1 MGPGAAS
8 AVLLWRRFRSAASL
22 PRSWTS
28 SCRFLFIQSAFLFR
42 FFALL
47 EMSPSSSGGG
57 ASGGGASGGGASG
70 GAVSGGAFG
79 EGGASGEGGEG
90 GASGEGGAPSEGE
103 VGLAGGGG
111 GGNSRRIGPAS
122 GTASACGS
130 SMFPVVWR

>member
-8 AVLLWRRFRSAASL
+8 AVFLWRRFLSSRFAASL
-22 PRSWTS
+22 ARSWAS

-57 ASGGGASGGGASG
+57 ASGGGASGG
-70 GAVSGGAFG
+70 AVSGGAFG
-79 EGGASGEGGEG
+79 EGGASGEGGAG
-90 GASGEGGAPSEGE
+90 GASGEGGAPGEGE
-103 VGLAGGGG
+103 GGLAGGGG

>member
-8 AVLLWRRFRSAASL
+8 AVFLWRRFLSSRFAASL
-22 PRSWTS
+22 ARSWAS

-57 ASGGGASGGGASG
+57 ASGGGASGG
-70 GAVSGGAFG
+70 AVSGGAFG
-79 EGGASGEGGEG
+79 EGGASAEGGEG
-90 GASGEGGAPSEGE
+90 DAPAEGEG
-103 VGLAGGGG
+103 GLAGGGG

-122 GTASACGS
+122 GTESARGS